1 MSGTPLEKIPEW
13 SPNHIAK
20 AKEAWITSAEQVV
33 ALAATT
39 GGIRSLSEQLKLSEE
54 KTRELIDSAR
64 QVLSPTERAELEAKV
79 DTREYGLGVLPP
91 IDDKADEE

>member
-13 SPNHIAK
+13 SSTHIAK

-64 QVLSPTERAELEAKV
+64 QVLSPTERSKLEAKV

-91 IDDKADEE
+91 IDDKTDDE